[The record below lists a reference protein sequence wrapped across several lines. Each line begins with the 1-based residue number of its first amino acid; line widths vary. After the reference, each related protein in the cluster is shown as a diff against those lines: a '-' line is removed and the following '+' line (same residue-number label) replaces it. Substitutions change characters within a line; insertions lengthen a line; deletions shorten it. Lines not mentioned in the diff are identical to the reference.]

1 MINYAVVVDEICTHK
16 YKNITSADWLITA
29 ITHLHCVVIR
39 TSSAT
44 NERTG
49 PQSSANQCHSKV
61 ICGVKT
67 RTPINGMQISVISF
81 QVFREHLINA
91 THLNKVN

>member
-1 MINYAVVVDEICTHK
+1 MINYAVVVEEICTHK

-44 NERTG
+44 NERTDTTI
-49 PQSSANQCHSKV
+49 
-61 ICGVKT
+61 ICKS
-67 RTPINGMQISVISF
+67 MSF
-81 QVFREHLINA
+81 QSYLWSKD
-91 THLNKVN
+91 THTN